1 LEGRQPSGV
10 EGGIAAQSTNELISM
25 PNLHVTDCQAMLY
38 MTSRSRHQNQEA
50 AAASAG
56 FSARTARRIDNDPR
70 LPSQK
75 KQPRTWRTRADPL
88 TDIWPQVLEM
98 LKIPGVMA
106 VTIFEDLQDE
116 LGPDVLPDSVRRTL
130 ERRIAKWRALHG
142 ADKEVFFP
150 QRHDAGRQ
158 ALSDFTVT
166 DSLGVTIAGE
176 PFPHRLYHFR
186 LACSGWE
193 HARVILGGESFSA
206 VAEGLQDALWKLG
219 GVPREHRT
227 DSLSAAFKNLD
238 RDAELDFTKRYD
250 ELCRHYGMEAT
261 RNNPGVANE
270 NGSIEAANG
279 HIKVRLDQRL
289 RRRESRDF
297 DSLEAYRAFVDRV
310 CDRHNARRAKAVAA
324 ERETLKKLPRRR
336 TTDFATVSANVTR
349 NSTINVDR
357 VLYSVPSRLIGHKLE
372 VRLFDDR
379 LECFLGP
386 DPVMRMTRVRT
397 DGARGHAIDYHH
409 LIGTLRRKPQA
420 LRYLVYREALFPRAA
435 YARAWAA
442 LDAALP
448 PRDACRTM
456 VGLLV
461 LASTREAVEIALAD
475 RLDAILDAGKLPDLA
490 KLEEEFASKPGPTS
504 EVDIPEPDLK
514 PYDRLLRSAGE
525 ARP

>member
-1 LEGRQPSGV
+1 
-10 EGGIAAQSTNELISM
+10 
-25 PNLHVTDCQAMLY
+25 
-38 MTSRSRHQNQEA
+38 MTSRFRHQNQAA

-56 FSARTARRIDNDPR
+56 FSARTARRIDKDPR

-75 KQPRTWRTRADPL
+75 KEPRTWRTRADPL
-88 TDIWPQVLEM
+88 TDVWPRVLEM
-98 LKIPGVMA
+98 LDIPGVMS

-116 LGPDVLPDSVRRTL
+116 LGPDALPDSVRRTL
-130 ERRIAKWRALHG
+130 ERRVAKWRALHG
-142 ADKEVFFP
+142 KDKEVFFP
-150 QRHDAGRQ
+150 QRHDPGRQ

-166 DSLGVTIAGE
+166 DCLGVTIAGE

-238 RDAELDFTKRYD
+238 RDAVLDFTKRYED
-250 ELCRHYGMEAT
+250 LCRHYGMEAT

-279 HIKVRLDQRL
+279 HIKIRLDQRL
-289 RRRESRDF
+289 RRRGSRDF
-297 DSLEAYRAFVDRV
+297 DSLGAYRVFVDGV
-310 CDRHNARRAKAVAA
+310 CDRHNARRAKAVTA
-324 ERETLKKLPRRR
+324 EREALKTLPKRR
-336 TTDFATVSANVTR
+336 TTDFSMMTAKVTR

-357 VLYSVPSRLIGHKLE
+357 VLYSVPSRLIGHKVE

-397 DGARGHAIDYHH
+397 DRVRGHAIDYHH

-435 YARAWAA
+435 YARAWTAV
-442 LDAALP
+442 DDALP
-448 PRDACRTM
+448 PREACRTM
-456 VGLLV
+456 VGLLA
-461 LASTREAVEIALAD
+461 LASTGQAVEIALAD
-475 RLDAILDAGKLPDLA
+475 RLDAILDAGQLPDLA
-490 KLEEEFASKPGPTS
+490 KLEKEFASKPSRSG
-504 EVDIPEPDLK
+504 EVAIPEPNLQA
-514 PYDRLLRSAGE
+514 YDRLLPSVSE

>member
-1 LEGRQPSGV
+1 
-10 EGGIAAQSTNELISM
+10 
-25 PNLHVTDCQAMLY
+25 
-38 MTSRSRHQNQEA
+38 
-50 AAASAG
+50 
-56 FSARTARRIDNDPR
+56 
-70 LPSQK
+70 
-75 KQPRTWRTRADPL
+75 
-88 TDIWPQVLEM
+88 
-98 LKIPGVMA
+98 
-106 VTIFEDLQDE
+106 
-116 LGPDVLPDSVRRTL
+116 
-130 ERRIAKWRALHG
+130 
-142 ADKEVFFP
+142 
-150 QRHDAGRQ
+150 
-158 ALSDFTVT
+158 
-166 DSLGVTIAGE
+166 
-176 PFPHRLYHFR
+176 
-186 LACSGWE
+186 
-193 HARVILGGESFSA
+193 VILGGESFSA

-514 PYDRLLRSAGE
+514 PYDRLLRSVGE

>member
-1 LEGRQPSGV
+1 
-10 EGGIAAQSTNELISM
+10 
-25 PNLHVTDCQAMLY
+25 
-38 MTSRSRHQNQEA
+38 MTSRTRHQNQEA
-50 AAASAG
+50 AAANAG
-56 FSARTARRIDNDPR
+56 FSARTARRIDKDPR

-75 KQPRTWRTRADPL
+75 KQPRSWRTRADPL
-88 TDIWPQVLEM
+88 ADIWPRVLEM
-98 LKIPGVMA
+98 LAVPGVMA

-116 LGPDVLPDSVRRTL
+116 LGPEVFPDSVRRTL

-158 ALSDFTVT
+158 ALSDFTVA
-166 DSLGVTIAGE
+166 DSLDVTIAGE

-193 HARVILGGESFSA
+193 HVRVILGGESFSA

-238 RDAELDFTKRYD
+238 RSAQLDFTKRYD
-250 ELCRHYGMEAT
+250 DLCRHYGMEAT

-289 RRRESRDF
+289 RRRGSRDF
-297 DSLEAYRAFVDRV
+297 DSVEAYRAFVAGV
-310 CDRHNARRAKAVAA
+310 CDRYNARRAEAVVA
-324 ERETLKKLPRRR
+324 ERATLKTLPRRR
-336 TTDFATVSANVTR
+336 TTDFATVSAKVTR

-357 VLYSVPSRLIGHKLE
+357 VLYSVPSRLIGQKIE

-397 DGARGHAIDYHH
+397 DRARGHAIDYHH

-435 YARAWAA
+435 YTRAWAA

-448 PRDACRTM
+448 QRDACRTM

-461 LASTREAVEIALAD
+461 LASTREAIEIALAE
-475 RLDAILDAGKLPDLA
+475 RLDAILDAGKLPDIA
-490 KLEEEFASKPGPTS
+490 KLEEEFVSKPRPS
-504 EVDIPEPDLK
+504 SDVVIPEPDLQA
-514 PYDRLLRSAGE
+514 YDRLLPSACE

>member
-1 LEGRQPSGV
+1 
-10 EGGIAAQSTNELISM
+10 
-25 PNLHVTDCQAMLY
+25 
-38 MTSRSRHQNQEA
+38 
-50 AAASAG
+50 
-56 FSARTARRIDNDPR
+56 
-70 LPSQK
+70 
-75 KQPRTWRTRADPL
+75 
-88 TDIWPQVLEM
+88 
-98 LKIPGVMA
+98 
-106 VTIFEDLQDE
+106 
-116 LGPDVLPDSVRRTL
+116 
-130 ERRIAKWRALHG
+130 
-142 ADKEVFFP
+142 
-150 QRHDAGRQ
+150 
-158 ALSDFTVT
+158 LSDFTVT
-166 DSLGVTIAGE
+166 DCLGVTIAGE
-176 PFPHRLYHFR
+176 PLPHRLYHFR

-250 ELCRHYGMEAT
+250 DLCRHYGMEAT

-279 HIKVRLDQRL
+279 HIKIRLDQRL
-289 RRRESRDF
+289 RRRGSRDF
-297 DSLEAYRAFVDRV
+297 DSVEAYRAFVAGV

-324 ERETLKKLPRRR
+324 EREKLKTLPKRR

-357 VLYSVPSRLIGHKLE
+357 VLYSVPSRLIGHKIE

-386 DPVMRMTRVRT
+386 DAVMRMTRVRT
-397 DGARGHAIDYHH
+397 DRARGHAIDYHH

-435 YARAWAA
+435 YARAWTA
-442 LDAALP
+442 LDAAQA

-461 LASTREAVEIALAD
+461 LASASEAIEMALAD
-475 RLDAILDAGKLPDLA
+475 HLDAILDAGKLPDLA
-490 KLEEEFASKPGPTS
+490 RLEEEFASKPSPSS
-504 EVDIPEPDLK
+504 EVAIPEPNLEA
-514 PYDRLLRSAGE
+514 YDRLLPSACE